1 MYNYYG
7 GVMKKR
13 RLKKSVKQKILYFFL
28 LITIGVIIFCITKI
42 LFWANDNKKTG
53 EMIDTI
59 NDQVKINT
67 SDEEIVNIEES
78 IEKDDPYWSY
88 NSSLVKN
95 VDLTKLMEIN
105 NETVGWIAIQNSTVN
120 YPVVQHSDNDYYLNH
135 SFDRSINGAGWVFM
149 DYRNNYKDIDDNTI
163 MYAHGRLDY
172 TMFGALKKFLNES
185 WIDNPQNYVMNFS
198 NNNYNSLWQIFSV
211 YKIETTSDYLTINFN
226 DPNERLNFYNMLK
239 DRSIYDFKTTL
250 SDTNKIM
257 TLSTCYNDSEK
268 LVVHA
273 KLIKIQYKN
282 Q

>member
-1 MYNYYG
+1 
-7 GVMKKR
+7 MKKKR
-13 RLKKSVKQKILYFFL
+13 KLKKAVKQRILYIL
-28 LITIGVIIFCITKI
+28 LIITIAVIIFCVIKI
-42 LFWANDNKKTG
+42 LFWAKDNKETG

-59 NDQVKINT
+59 NDQVEITT
-67 SDEEIVNIEES
+67 SDEEIINLEDNINE
-78 IEKDDPYWSY
+78 DDPYWSY

-105 NETVGWIAIQNSTVN
+105 NETVGWIAIQNSTIN
-120 YPVVQHSDNDYYLNH
+120 YPVVQHADNDYYLTH
-135 SFDRSINGAGWVFM
+135 SFDKRNNGAGWVFM
-149 DYRNNYKDIDDNTI
+149 DYRNNYKDIDDNI
-163 MYAHGRLDY
+163 IIYAHGRLDY
-172 TMFGALKKFLNES
+172 TMFGALKRFLEKG
-185 WIDNPQNYVMNFS
+185 WIDNPQNYVINFS

-211 YKIETTSDYLTINFN
+211 YKIETTSDYLTTNYYDSN
-226 DPNERLNFYNMLK
+226 SRVNFYNMLK

-257 TLSTCYNDSEK
+257 TLSTCYNDNEK